1 VRLLCQ
7 LSNLNIVVQTKIVWF
22 FCGFAPLKGYTA
34 SAVTMAF
41 YGVSVAIPLFSL
53 GLRWPVEFLQTRRR
67 KRMGSPLMY
76 PVRIYHFQKGIFR
89 EHINLFVN
97 IFMHA

>member
-41 YGVSVAIPLFSL
+41 YGVSVAIPLFSPGVML
-53 GLRWPVEFLQTRRR
+53 SGNILINFLTF
-67 KRMGSPLMY
+67 LC
-76 PVRIYHFQKGIFR
+76 
-89 EHINLFVN
+89 
-97 IFMHA
+97 MHAWQL